1 MSARP
6 TSGAQA
12 GRSDARTAPPNDRTR
27 RQFLGDSLV
36 GLGALG
42 AGLAARGGTAES
54 GSVGTRAASGTTGP
68 IGAPRIRSRRPL
80 GRTGLEIP
88 DIAMG
93 TFSLDQGEALVHH
106 ALERGITHFDTAES
120 YADGRAEEVLGRA
133 LRGRRDGVTLTSKY
147 SAAPND
153 SAERQMAVLERSLRR
168 LGTETIDVYLNHA
181 VNDVERLDSPAW
193 QSFVERAKRQGKI
206 RFAGLS
212 GHAGRLT
219 ECLAHGLDT
228 GLLDV
233 VLVAYHFAQTPSYQ
247 QDVKRYLAGL
257 SASFDFVSPQPGLP
271 ALLERAHAAGVGVMV
286 MKTLRGA
293 RLNDMRPFE
302 SPGRTFA
309 QAAFRWVLSER
320 AVDGLVVSMT
330 SRAMIDEYV
339 EASGSGPPD
348 REDLAL
354 LARYESRHARTTC
367 TIGCGDC
374 LAACPAGVPIPDV
387 MRTRMYAEDY
397 GLPRTAAREY
407 ARLPVD
413 ATACLACSGEPCHDA
428 CPVGLPIDRL
438 NRATHRRL
446 A

>member
-1 MSARP
+1 
-6 TSGAQA
+6 
-12 GRSDARTAPPNDRTR
+12 
-27 RQFLGDSLV
+27 
-36 GLGALG
+36 
-42 AGLAARGGTAES
+42 
-54 GSVGTRAASGTTGP
+54 
-68 IGAPRIRSRRPL
+68 
-80 GRTGLEIP
+80 
-88 DIAMG
+88 MG
-93 TFSLDQGEALVHH
+93 TFSLDQGEDLVHH
-106 ALERGITHFDTAES
+106 ALARGITHFDTAES

-147 SAAPND
+147 SAAPSD
-153 SAERQMAVLERSLRR
+153 SAERQMAVLEGSLRR
-168 LGTETIDVYLNHA
+168 LGTDRIDVYLNHA
-181 VNDVERLDSPAW
+181 VNDVARLDSPEW
-193 QSFVERAKRQGKI
+193 QAFVERAKRQGKI

-212 GHAGRLT
+212 GHAGRLG
-219 ECLAHGLDT
+219 ECLAHGLDA

-247 QDVKRYLAGL
+247 QEVKKYLAGL
-257 SASFDFVSPQPGLP
+257 SAAFDFVAPQPGLP
-271 ALLERAHAAGVGVMV
+271 PLLERAHAAGVGVMV

-309 QAAFRWVLSER
+309 QAAFRWVLAEP

-354 LARYESRHARTTC
+354 LARYESRHAGTIC

-387 MRTRMYAEDY
+387 MRMRMYAEDY
-397 GLPRTAAREY
+397 GLPRAAAREY

-413 ATACLACSGEPCHDA
+413 ATACLACSGEPCRGA
-428 CPVGLPIDRL
+428 CPVGLPIADW
-438 NRATHRRL
+438 NRAIHRRL
-446 A
+446 V